1 MSKMVLRLIGV
12 GQHPEVYKVM
22 DVDGDANAGHIPE
35 KGCGCCWSGD
45 GKLEVVIHW
54 QIDSIDAGTN
64 TLLQYTFE

>member
-1 MSKMVLRLIGV
+1 MPDTSLKRVVVAAEV
-12 GQHPEVYKVM
+12 GR
-22 DVDGDANAGHIPE
+22 
-35 KGCGCCWSGD
+35 